1 MYLGV
6 LLNRVFR
13 INNNSLFDYVLHNQ
27 DKIKKLYLIIPLE
40 DLSDAGKA
48 KQDYYESV
56 ASGFINSLQQ
66 HNIHPYIVPYKT
78 LPTLAN
84 QLELSHILIGKDI
97 MSYHHD
103 EYDFPHLK
111 SRFNN
116 FNIKVIG
123 KRVNHYF
130 KPSSTLNKQL
140 HPYKIFTSFYKA
152 NRKYIAKR
160 SNRNY
165 DLKQLSQIAEKG
177 SNQSKLS
184 LRYTQDLEEMALKDW
199 QNFLDFDIS
208 SYKDLTNDISND
220 YVSGLSIYL
229 AFGLVDI
236 QEIINDLL
244 NGYDSDEVNYEAYI
258 RELMFR
264 EFYYILMTYY
274 PATATQSFNKK
285 YRTIQWSEHT
295 QNFEAWK
302 NGETGFPI
310 VDAAMQKLKQTG
322 FMHNRL
328 RMIVSQFL
336 TKDLFIEWTLGEC
349 YFRKYLIDY
358 DNASNVHGWQWSAST
373 GTDAAPYFRM
383 FNPVRQSERFDLQG
397 DFIKSRLSIFKNIP
411 SKFIHDPTSNKDI
424 LKSKHNITVGID
436 YPKALIDHKLSR
448 DLVIETFKSL
458 K

>member
-13 INNNSLFDYVLHNQ
+13 INNNPLFDYVIHNQ

-140 HPYKIFTSFYKA
+140 HPYKIFTSFYKT
-152 NRKYIAKR
+152 NRK
-160 SNRNY
+160 
-165 DLKQLSQIAEKG
+165 
-177 SNQSKLS
+177 
-184 LRYTQDLEEMALKDW
+184 
-199 QNFLDFDIS
+199 
-208 SYKDLTNDISND
+208 
-220 YVSGLSIYL
+220 
-229 AFGLVDI
+229 
-236 QEIINDLL
+236 
-244 NGYDSDEVNYEAYI
+244 
-258 RELMFR
+258 
-264 EFYYILMTYY
+264 
-274 PATATQSFNKK
+274 
-285 YRTIQWSEHT
+285 
-295 QNFEAWK
+295 
-302 NGETGFPI
+302 
-310 VDAAMQKLKQTG
+310 
-322 FMHNRL
+322 
-328 RMIVSQFL
+328 
-336 TKDLFIEWTLGEC
+336 
-349 YFRKYLIDY
+349 
-358 DNASNVHGWQWSAST
+358 
-373 GTDAAPYFRM
+373 
-383 FNPVRQSERFDLQG
+383 
-397 DFIKSRLSIFKNIP
+397 
-411 SKFIHDPTSNKDI
+411 
-424 LKSKHNITVGID
+424 
-436 YPKALIDHKLSR
+436 
-448 DLVIETFKSL
+448 
-458 K
+458 